1 MLIIANVLYLYMSNT
16 KLNENMKNLTSKE
29 NETFNILV
37 KLGDSKELAFKTVVS
52 ERKNEAKKESAFYT
66 NAYTN

>member
-1 MLIIANVLYLYMSNT
+1 
-16 KLNENMKNLTSKE
+16 MKNLTSKE